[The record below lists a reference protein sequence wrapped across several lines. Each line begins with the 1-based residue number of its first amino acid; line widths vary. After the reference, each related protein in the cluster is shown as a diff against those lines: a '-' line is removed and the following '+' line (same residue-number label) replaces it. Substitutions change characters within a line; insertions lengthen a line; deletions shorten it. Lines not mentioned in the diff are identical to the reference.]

1 MSLRGL
7 KPSSCISLCAGY
19 LVMILFR
26 RSKKKSRRGIKY
38 ELLAA
43 ASSART
49 GSLKIDNLIRRL
61 RYRRGKLFEMLVE
74 YTRKGFKE
82 IAASYSNEIAQLD
95 KMINE
100 LTKIQIAL
108 ERVAIRAE
116 TIAMT
121 GVAVGQVASLKGV
134 IKELKKSLGAVIP
147 DVSMVLSD
155 LEGHIE
161 SAMAELEYHGGEGI
175 PVVAP
180 AGSAEVEKILREAEE
195 IARIKIEESMPKRG

>member
-1 MSLRGL
+1 M
-7 KPSSCISLCAGY
+7 
-19 LVMILFR
+19 VLFK
-26 RSKKKSRRGIKY
+26 RSRKKRSIKY

-43 ASSART
+43 ASSARM
-49 GSLKIDNLIRRL
+49 GSLKIENFIRRL
-61 RYRRGKLFEMLVE
+61 SSRREKLFEMLVE
-74 YTRKGFKE
+74 YTRKGLKE

-100 LTKIQIAL
+100 LTKIQVAL

-121 GVAVGQVASLKGV
+121 GVAVGQVVSLKGV

-147 DVSMVLSD
+147 DVSMALSD

-161 SAMAELEYHGGEGI
+161 SVIAELEYHGGNESMI
-175 PVVAP
+175 SVPVS
-180 AGSAEVEKILREAEE
+180 SADIEKILHEAEE
-195 IARIKIEESMPKRG
+195 IAKMKIEESMPKHA

>member
-1 MSLRGL
+1 
-7 KPSSCISLCAGY
+7 
-19 LVMILFR
+19 MILFKK
-26 RSKKKSRRGIKY
+26 SKKSRRGIKY
-38 ELLAA
+38 ELLAV
-43 ASSART
+43 ASSARM
-49 GSLKIDNLIRRL
+49 GSLKMDNLIRRL
-61 RYRRGKLFEMLVE
+61 SYRRKKLFEMLVE
-74 YTRKGFKE
+74 YTRKGFKD

-155 LEGHIE
+155 LETHIE
-161 SAMAELEYHGGEGI
+161 SAMAELEYSGDNGPIVI
-175 PVVAP
+175 PAR
-180 AGSAEVEKILREAEE
+180 SADVDKILREAEE
-195 IARIKIEESMPKRG
+195 IARIKIEESMPEHG

>member
-1 MSLRGL
+1 M
-7 KPSSCISLCAGY
+7 
-19 LVMILFR
+19 VLFK
-26 RSKKKSRRGIKY
+26 RSKKKRRSIKY

-43 ASSART
+43 ASSARM
-49 GSLKIDNLIRRL
+49 GSLKIENLIRRL
-61 RYRRGKLFEMLVE
+61 SYRREKLFEMLIE
-74 YTRKGFKE
+74 YTRKGLKE

-100 LTKIQIAL
+100 LTKIQVAL

-121 GVAVGQVASLKGV
+121 GVAIGQVVSLKGV

-161 SAMAELEYHGGEGI
+161 SAMAELEYHGGNESMI
-175 PVVAP
+175 TVPTS
-180 AGSAEVEKILREAEE
+180 SAEVNKILREAEE
-195 IARIKIEESMPKRG
+195 IAKMKIEESMPKHA